1 MFFILEK
8 NCFYQ
13 DFFFSFFFQKFLFN
27 EYFTFKSCLSLIMG
41 SGSQLKAKTIKY
53 ININSSCR
61 AFYYKYTVSQSLK
74 YVI

>member
-8 NCFYQ
+8 KT
-13 DFFFSFFFQKFLFN
+13 FFFSRFFFRHFFILFHKFILLLKL
-27 EYFTFKSCLSLIMG
+27 KSCLSLIMG

-61 AFYYKYTVSQSLK
+61 VFY
-74 YVI
+74 

>member
-1 MFFILEK
+1 MSL
-8 NCFYQ
+8 FY
-13 DFFFSFFFQKFLFN
+13 FQKLF
-27 EYFTFKSCLSLIMG
+27 EFHLG

-61 AFYYKYTVSQSLK
+61 VFYYKYTVSLT

>member
-1 MFFILEK
+1 MA
-8 NCFYQ
+8 
-13 DFFFSFFFQKFLFN
+13 
-27 EYFTFKSCLSLIMG
+27 

-61 AFYYKYTVSQSLK
+61 VFYYKYTESLK